1 MDTPTEIRRVV
12 VVVLDGLRPDAID
25 AFDLKH
31 LRRLAHNGASTMVAQ
46 TVSPSLTWPALTS
59 LMTGVGPELH
69 GVLADSVHM
78 PKRRTKLDPLPEL
91 LLRCGYR
98 SSAFLGAIPRLYR
111 PVASRIAEKLGFSE
125 AKFIGASAPEVLMA
139 ARPTLQTQQRGMIF
153 LHWADAD
160 RAGHAH
166 GWMSR
171 EYGEAA
177 QRLDHALDLL
187 LASAE
192 VHADPHTML
201 IAVADH
207 GGGGVLAND
216 HEDNHPVNTTIPL
229 VLAGAAVQQGQLCAA
244 SLLDIPAT
252 IAWTLGLTPPATYT
266 GRVLAEAFE
275 AADATAVA

>member
-46 TVSPSLTWPALTS
+46 TVSPSITWPALTS
-59 LMTGVGPELH
+59 LLTGVAPDVH
-69 GVLADSVHM
+69 GVLSDSVHV
-78 PKRRTKLDPLPEL
+78 PRRRAKLAPLPEL

-98 SSAFLGAIPRLYR
+98 SSAFLGEVPLLYR
-111 PVASRIAEKLGFSE
+111 PVASRIAERLGFTE
-125 AKFIGASAPEVLMA
+125 ARFKGASASEVLMA
-139 ARPTLQTQQRGMIF
+139 ARPTLAAQQRGMIF

-160 RAGHAH
+160 RIGHEH
-166 GWMSR
+166 GWMSP

-177 QRLDHALDLL
+177 QRLDHALGLL
-187 LASAE
+187 VSSAE
-192 VHADPHTML
+192 LETDPRTLL
-201 IAVADH
+201 IALADH
-207 GGGGVLAND
+207 GGGGLVAND
-216 HEDNHPVNTTIPL
+216 HEGAHPLNTTIPL
-229 VLAGAAVQQGQLCAA
+229 VLAGAAATCRQLGSV

-252 IAWTLGLTPPATYT
+252 IAWLLGLTPPSIYS

-275 AADATAVA
+275 PADASAVA